1 VLVSTDVGGT
11 FTDFVMLERGRVTTL
26 KVPSTPDAPDRA
38 VGDGLA
44 RIGRGDIRTF
54 SHGTTIATNAVLQRS
69 GARVAL
75 VTTAGFEDLLEI
87 GRQARPSVYDL
98 RVARPEPLTPRE
110 LRFGARERV
119 RHDGSV
125 LEPLTREEASRIAD
139 AIADT
144 GADAVAVCLLHSY
157 ANPEHERM
165 LGETLRTRGLE
176 VSLSSDVRP
185 IFREVERASATSLDA
200 HVRPI
205 VRGYLTRMRESVREF
220 GPDGFLVM
228 GSHGGVLPDAVAAER
243 PARLLLSGPAGG
255 VIASAWLGARA
266 GVGRLFTFDMGGTS
280 TDVGAVVDGA
290 PLRAPATTV
299 AGLPLGMPTI
309 DVVTVGAGGGSHV
322 WVDTGGALR
331 VGPRSAGARPGPAFY
346 GLGGNVPTITDCH
359 VVSGT
364 LPRDFLDRY
373 GIEGDIDAC
382 RDACERVADE
392 AGVDL
397 DGLALGARRVADA
410 TMEGAF
416 RVLLAGRGLDPRDF
430 ALIAFGGA
438 GPLHAAGL
446 AKGLGFLRVVVPVTA
461 GAFSALGIAMS
472 DMVVER
478 DRTVLKQVDEA
489 SEVVRGIMR
498 ELRREAEGEL
508 ALAGVSSR
516 GARVELEADLRY
528 RGQSHELTVPFAPG
542 RSPNADDLDQAHY
555 TSYGH
560 STPGEPVELV
570 NLRLRL
576 RLQGPEVRFE
586 GLPSQKGRPTP
597 RGRRRVLFE
606 EGWLRTPAFERAAL
620 GAGASGEGPAVIE
633 GEGETTVVPPGTG
646 WSVDRWG
653 DIWLEGVG

>member
-38 VGDGLA
+38 VADGLA
-44 RIGRGDIRTF
+44 RIGRRDIRTF
-54 SHGTTIATNAVLQRS
+54 SHGTTVATNAVLQRS

-75 VTTAGFEDLLEI
+75 VTTEGFEDLLEI

-98 RVARPEPLTPRE
+98 RVVRPEPLTPRE
-110 LRFGARERV
+110 LRFGVRERV

-125 LEPLTREEASRIAD
+125 LEPLTREESARIAD

-165 LGETLRTRGLE
+165 LGESLRTRGLD

-185 IFREVERASATSLDA
+185 IFREVERASTTSLDA

-205 VRGYLTRMRESVREF
+205 VRGYLARMRESVRGF

-228 GSHGGVLPDAVAAER
+228 GSHGGVLPDAVAAEH

-255 VIASAWLGARA
+255 VIAAAWLGARA

-290 PLRAPATTV
+290 PLRASATTV

-331 VGPRSAGARPGPAFY
+331 VGPRSSGAQPGPAFC
-346 GLGGNVPTITDCH
+346 GKGGGVPTITDCH
-359 VVSGT
+359 VLSGT
-364 LPRDFLDRY
+364 LPRDFLARY
-373 GIEGDIDAC
+373 GIAGDIDAC
-382 RDACERVADE
+382 RAACERVADE

-397 DGLALGARRVADA
+397 DALAMGARRVADA

-430 ALIAFGGA
+430 AMVAFGGA

-446 AKGLGFLRVVVPVTA
+446 AKGLGFSRVVVPVTA

-472 DMVVER
+472 DIVVER
-478 DRTVLKQVDEA
+478 DRTFLKQVDEA
-489 SEVVRGIMR
+489 SEVVRGIVR
-498 ELRREAEGEL
+498 ELRREAEAEL
-508 ALAGVSSR
+508 ALAGVSAR

-528 RGQSHELTVPFAPG
+528 RGQSHELTVPFAQGHFPTAG
-542 RSPNADDLDQAHY
+542 DLHRAHQA
-555 TSYGH
+555 SYGH
-560 STPGEPVELV
+560 STPDEPVELV

-586 GLPSQKGRPTP
+586 GLAPQEGRPAP
-597 RGRRRVLFE
+597 RETRRALFD
-606 EGWLRTPAFERAAL
+606 EGWLPTPAFERSAL

-633 GEGETTVVPPGTG
+633 GGGETTVVPPGTG
-646 WSVDRWG
+646 WSVDKWG
-653 DIWLEGVG
+653 DIWLEGVA